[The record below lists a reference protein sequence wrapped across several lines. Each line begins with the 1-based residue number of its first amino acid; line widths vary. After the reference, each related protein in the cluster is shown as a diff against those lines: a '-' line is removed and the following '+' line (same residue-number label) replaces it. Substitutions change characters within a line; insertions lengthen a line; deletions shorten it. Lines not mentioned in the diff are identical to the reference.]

1 MTSDPTSLM
10 IFSLVVLA
18 VNIAIL
24 ILMKHMGRPIVLM
37 TSAATFIFCMQLA
50 FYAYQL
56 QHIDVLI
63 QALGSGAFFGLFQY
77 SIVHQ
82 ILMGCN
88 RPAEPKS

>member
-18 VNIAIL
+18 MNIAIL
-24 ILMKHMGRPIVLM
+24 IVMKQMGRPIVLM
-37 TSAATFIFCMQLA
+37 SSAATFIFCMQQA

-56 QHIDVLI
+56 QHLDVLI
-63 QALGSGAFFGLFQY
+63 QALGSGAFFGLFLF

-82 ILMGCN
+82 MLLGCN